1 MLVTVERDGNV
12 AVVTMNRPEAMNAL
26 SSALR
31 EELAKAM
38 VAVDADDSIH
48 AVVLTGAGQ
57 RAFTAGL
64 DLKELG
70 TQGLGAANAETPQA
84 NPVKAIEQCR
94 KPVIGAI
101 NGVAITG
108 GFEVAVACDI
118 LIASENAR
126 FADTHARVGIMPG
139 WGLSQ
144 KLSRLIGISRAKE
157 LSLSGNFLDAQ
168 TACAWGLVNRV
179 VPAEEL
185 LPAAKKLAADIASAD
200 PGMIQAYKRLIDD
213 GYAVPFGEAMAL
225 EHERSSSAN
234 SQVNKTEVEARRMA
248 VMERAARRRAELE
261 STTVRVER
269 SRDTLRS
276 RVSTVV

>member
-1 MLVTVERDGNV
+1 MLVTIERDGPV

-31 EELAKAM
+31 EELARAM
-38 VAVDADDSIH
+38 VEVNADDAIR
-48 AVVLTGAGQ
+48 AVVLTGAGT

-70 TQGLGAANAETPQA
+70 TQGLGAANAEAPAA
-84 NPVKAIEQCR
+84 NPVKAIEQCK

-108 GFEVAVACDI
+108 GFEVALACDI

-179 VPAEEL
+179 VPADEL
-185 LPAAKKLAADIASAD
+185 LPAAKKLAADIATAD
-200 PGMIQAYKRLIDD
+200 PAMVGAYKALIDD
-213 GYAVPFGEAMAL
+213 GFALPFGEAMAL
-225 EHERSSSAN
+225 EHRTSSARN
-234 SQVNKTEVEARRMA
+234 AQVSGDEVEERRRA
-248 VMERAARRRAELE
+248 VMERG
-261 STTVRVER
+261 R
-269 SRDTLRS
+269 SQAG
-276 RVSTVV
+276 

>member
-70 TQGLGAANAETPQA
+70 TQGLSAANAETPQA

-185 LPAAKKLAADIASAD
+185 LPVAKKLAADIASAD
-200 PGMIQAYKRLIDD
+200 PAMIQAYKRLIDD

-234 SQVNKTEVEARRMA
+234 SQVNKAEVEARRMT
-248 VMERAARRRAELE
+248 VMERGRAQQ
-261 STTVRVER
+261 V
-269 SRDTLRS
+269 
-276 RVSTVV
+276 

>member
-31 EELAKAM
+31 EDLAKAM

-48 AVVLTGAGQ
+48 AVVLTGAGT

-70 TQGLGAANAETPQA
+70 TQGLGAANAEDPQA

-179 VPAEEL
+179 VSAEEL

-200 PGMIQAYKRLIDD
+200 PAMIQAYKALIDD
-213 GYAVPFGEAMAL
+213 GFAVAFGEAMAL
-225 EHERSSSAN
+225 EHSTSSARN
-234 SQVNKTEVEARRMA
+234 AKVSSGEVEERRRA
-248 VMERAARRRAELE
+248 VMERG
-261 STTVRVER
+261 R
-269 SRDTLRS
+269 SQ
-276 RVSTVV
+276 V

>member
-1 MLVTVERDGNV
+1 MLVTIERDGPV

-31 EELAKAM
+31 EELAAAM
-38 VAVDADDSIH
+38 VEVNADDTIR
-48 AVVLTGAGQ
+48 AVVLTGAGT

-70 TQGLGAANAETPQA
+70 TQGLGAANAETPAA
-84 NPVKAIEQCR
+84 NPVKAIEQCK

-108 GFEVAVACDI
+108 GFEVALACDI

-179 VPAEEL
+179 VPADEL
-185 LPAAKKLAADIASAD
+185 LPAAKQLAADIATAD
-200 PGMIQAYKRLIDD
+200 PAMVQAYKALIDE
-213 GYAVPFGEAMAL
+213 GFALPFGEAMAL
-225 EHERSSSAN
+225 EHRTSSARN
-234 SQVNKTEVEARRMA
+234 AQVSGDEVEERRRA
-248 VMERAARRRAELE
+248 VMERG
-261 STTVRVER
+261 R
-269 SRDTLRS
+269 SQAG
-276 RVSTVV
+276 

>member
-1 MLVTVERDGNV
+1 MLVTIERDGPV

-31 EELAKAM
+31 EELARAM
-38 VAVDADDSIH
+38 VEVNADDAIR
-48 AVVLTGAGQ
+48 AVVLTGAGT

-70 TQGLGAANAETPQA
+70 TQGLGAANAEAPAA
-84 NPVKAIEQCR
+84 NPVKAIEQCK

-108 GFEVAVACDI
+108 GFEVALACDI

-179 VPAEEL
+179 VPADEL
-185 LPAAKKLAADIASAD
+185 LPAAKKLAADIATAD
-200 PGMIQAYKRLIDD
+200 PAMVGAYKALIHD
-213 GYAVPFGEAMAL
+213 GFALPFGEAMAL
-225 EHERSSSAN
+225 EHRTSSARN
-234 SQVNKTEVEARRMA
+234 AQVSGDEVEERRRA
-248 VMERAARRRAELE
+248 VMERG
-261 STTVRVER
+261 R
-269 SRDTLRS
+269 SQAG
-276 RVSTVV
+276 